1 MKFEQALFY
10 FKRRRNKVQ
19 LMEEECA
26 IAALEKQ
33 MPKKIKVLESVGNIL
48 GMQECYCPNCG
59 QLVAKLYDCE
69 IFVCVKGNYCY
80 NCGQALD
87 WNVEEKKE

>member
-1 MKFEQALFY
+1 MRLLRSRSRCQ
-10 FKRRRNKVQ
+10 
-19 LMEEECA
+19 
-26 IAALEKQ
+26 
-33 MPKKIKVLESVGNIL
+33 KKIKVLESVGNIL

-80 NCGQALD
+80 SCGQALD
-87 WNVEEKKE
+87 WSVEEEK

>member
-33 MPKKIKVLESVGNIL
+33 MPKKLRSLKASATFSECKNVIVLIAASLWLNFTIARSL
-48 GMQECYCPNCG
+48 C
-59 QLVAKLYDCE
+59 A
-69 IFVCVKGNYCY
+69 
-80 NCGQALD
+80 
-87 WNVEEKKE
+87 

>member
-1 MKFEQALFY
+1 MKFEQVLFY

-33 MPKKIKVLESVGNIL
+33 MPKKN
-48 GMQECYCPNCG
+48 
-59 QLVAKLYDCE
+59 
-69 IFVCVKGNYCY
+69 
-80 NCGQALD
+80 
-87 WNVEEKKE
+87 